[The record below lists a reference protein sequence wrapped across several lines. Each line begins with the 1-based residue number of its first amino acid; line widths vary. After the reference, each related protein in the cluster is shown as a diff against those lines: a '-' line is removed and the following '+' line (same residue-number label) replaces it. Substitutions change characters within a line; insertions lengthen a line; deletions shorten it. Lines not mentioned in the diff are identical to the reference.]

1 MTEKQRWFY
10 LILFWI
16 VNFCLG
22 SFYAWSIYS
31 SWLADLYTQMAGQ
44 TVSVASLTYIFS
56 IGAALNPVAMVLA
69 GGLTDRFGPRL
80 VLFIG
85 GIVMALGYLLMSL
98 STGPMMLL
106 LGFGVCLGL
115 GSGASVIATVTSAV
129 KLFPDKRGFAGG
141 SVGAFYGIGSVC
153 LPPLANYLA
162 GNIGISSTLFI
173 YSVACAVII
182 LGSAFLIRLPASR
195 SAQTSQKADNN
206 NLVWYQMIRTG
217 RFWAMFVLFI
227 AGTLSPLML
236 FSQTVTVA
244 QTQIG
249 LSISVAVFTIS
260 ALALANTIARFL
272 GGAIS
277 DKLGRVFT
285 LGSAVALAIFG
296 LVLLSL
302 AGIGDS
308 LLFFA
313 GLVCIGAGF
322 GSFVGV
328 FPGYTAEQ
336 FGPANASMNYG
347 VLALAFSVS
356 GILGPNIIALTVSD
370 GHYRTAYFIAMI
382 ISAVGLAAAFVCRR
396 LEVRQ
401 VPSNSVI

>member
-1 MTEKQRWFY
+1 MFEKQRWFY
-10 LILFWI
+10 LFLFWI
-16 VNFCLG
+16 INFCLG

-31 SWLADLYTQMAGQ
+31 SWLAELYTQINGE
-44 TVSVASLTYIFS
+44 TISVSSLTYIFS
-56 IGAALNPVAMVLA
+56 IGAALNPVAMVIA

-80 VLFIG
+80 VLLAG
-85 GIVMALGYLLMSL
+85 GVLTAAGYFLMSL
-98 STGPMMLL
+98 STDTTLL
-106 LGFGVCLGL
+106 LIGFGVCLGL
-115 GSGASVIATVTSAV
+115 GSGTSVIATVTSAV

-153 LPPLANYLA
+153 LPPLANFLA
-162 GNIGISSTLFI
+162 DRIGIASTLLV
-173 YSVACAVII
+173 YSVACAIII
-182 LGSAFLIRLPASR
+182 LASAFLIRIPASR
-195 SAQTSQKADNN
+195 NKTSKRSQDGF
-206 NLVWYQMIRTG
+206 NLVWYQMVRTG

-249 LSISVAVFTIS
+249 LALSTAVLSIS
-260 ALALANTIARFL
+260 ALALANTSARFIA
-272 GGAIS
+272 GALS

-285 LGSAVALAIFG
+285 LALAVSSSVVG
-296 LVLLSL
+296 LILLSL
-302 AGIGDS
+302 AEAGQTG
-308 LLFFA
+308 LFFF
-313 GLVCIGAGF
+313 GLVCIGMSF
-322 GSFVGV
+322 GSFVGI

-370 GHYRTAYFIAMI
+370 GQYQTAYFIAMA
-382 ISAVGLAAAFVCRR
+382 ISVIGLAAAFVCRK
-396 LEVRQ
+396 LEIKSQ
-401 VPSNSVI
+401 PI

>member
-1 MTEKQRWFY
+1 MTDKQRWFY

-31 SWLADLYTQMAGQ
+31 SWLADLYTQTAGQ

-115 GSGASVIATVTSAV
+115 GSGTSVIATVTSAV

-195 SAQTSQKADNN
+195 SAQTSQKANNN

-260 ALALANTIARFL
+260 ALALANTTARFL

-296 LVLLSL
+296 LVLLSIWSRQRQYEL
-302 AGIGDS
+302 RCFGPGFFS
-308 LLFFA
+308 LRH
-313 GLVCIGAGF
+313 F
-322 GSFVGV
+322 GSQHHRVDCFRRSLPNRL
-328 FPGYTAEQ
+328 FHRHDHQ
-336 FGPANASMNYG
+336 CDW
-347 VLALAFSVS
+347 S
-356 GILGPNIIALTVSD
+356 GSSRCLPQA
-370 GHYRTAYFIAMI
+370 
-382 ISAVGLAAAFVCRR
+382 
-396 LEVRQ
+396 
-401 VPSNSVI
+401 

>member
-1 MTEKQRWFY
+1 MAEKQRWFY
-10 LILFWI
+10 LVLFWI
-16 VNFCLG
+16 INFCLG

-31 SWLADLYTQMAGQ
+31 SWLAELYTQIAGY
-44 TVSVASLTYIFS
+44 TIPVASLTYIFS
-56 IGAALNPVAMVLA
+56 VGAALNPVAMVLA
-69 GGLTDRFGPRL
+69 GGLTDRFGPRA

-85 GIVMALGYLLMSL
+85 GVVMALGYFLMSL
-98 STGPMMLL
+98 STTPMTLL

-115 GSGASVIATVTSAV
+115 GSGTSVIATVTSAV

-141 SVGAFYGIGSVC
+141 SVGAFYGLGSVC

-162 GNIGISSTLFI
+162 SHIGISSTLFI
-173 YSVACAVII
+173 YSVACAIAI
-182 LGSAFLIRLPASR
+182 LGSAFLIHIPASR
-195 SAQTSQKADNN
+195 SAQSSQKSDGH
-206 NLVWYQMIRTG
+206 NLIWYQMIRTG

-244 QTQIG
+244 QIQIG

-260 ALALANTIARFL
+260 ALALANTTARFL

-285 LGSAVALAIFG
+285 LGSAVALAMIG
-296 LVLLSL
+296 LLMLTFS
-302 AGIGDS
+302 GIGDTA
-308 LLFFA
+308 LFFS
-313 GLVCIGAGF
+313 GLICIGAGF

-356 GILGPNIIALTVSD
+356 GILGPNIIALTVFD
-370 GHYRTAYFIAMI
+370 GHYETAYLIAMA
-382 ISAVGLAAAFVCRR
+382 ISAIGLIAAFICSR
-396 LEVRQ
+396 LEIRRG
-401 VPSNSVI
+401 

>member
-1 MTEKQRWFY
+1 MTDKQRWFY

-31 SWLADLYTQMAGQ
+31 SWLADLYTQTAGQ

-115 GSGASVIATVTSAV
+115 GSGTSVIATVTSAV

-162 GNIGISSTLFI
+162 GNEQHEHGPKASGTNHLVPNKIVVVS
-173 YSVACAVII
+173 
-182 LGSAFLIRLPASR
+182 LPASR

-260 ALALANTIARFL
+260 ALALANTTARFL

-328 FPGYTAEQ
+328 FPGYTVEQ

-370 GHYRTAYFIAMI
+370 GHYQTAYFIAMI
-382 ISAVGLAAAFVCRR
+382 ISAIGLAAAFVCRR